1 LPKLASSQPRKPR
14 RTSRPP
20 RTVSYSYLDFQGAA
34 NSGVRVTKE
43 SALTWSAF
51 YRAVNIIAQGVGGLP
66 LKVYKRGERFGREV
80 KTHVPTHPVNRVLQ
94 VSPNHEQ
101 TPMRW
106 KEYVGASM
114 CLMGNAYS
122 EIVRAQVAV
131 GDVIALYPLH
141 PERVVPKRELS
152 PETGQWEVVYEYNA
166 GEEPPRTYPSR
177 RILHIPLFGDDI
189 VGKSPVTLFRETIGL
204 GLGAERHAGAS
215 IGNGVSPSGALTHPE
230 HLEPEAHDRLR
241 TQFDKRHAGPQNAGR
256 TLILEEGMT
265 WTKIGVDAKDAQF
278 IEQRTFQVDEIARI
292 FGIPPHMLAENTRST
307 FSNIEHLAIE
317 FVVHTLRPW
326 LIRIEE
332 EINRKL
338 LDEYDGELYAK
349 FTVDA
354 LLRGD
359 IKARYDAY
367 SVGRQWGWLSA
378 NDVRELED
386 MDPLEPEVGDIYLS
400 PVNMVPAEK
409 AGEIASQTPTGNGE
423 SKPKPKESESSAE
436 GPLRRLF
443 RDAAGRLLNR
453 EIASLERIVAKG
465 ENDAATDIAIGEFYD
480 TLADDVCRILGP
492 SWEAFAEYRHAKAD
506 VASSASL
513 YVADSRKAVLEA
525 FRHGSKAELERLLAV
540 WKQCRADRIAQEYLE
555 AYHAHSEAK

>member
-1 LPKLASSQPRKPR
+1 
-14 RTSRPP
+14 
-20 RTVSYSYLDFQGAA
+20 
-34 NSGVRVTKE
+34 
-43 SALTWSAF
+43 
-51 YRAVNIIAQGVGGLP
+51 
-66 LKVYKRGERFGREV
+66 
-80 KTHVPTHPVNRVLQ
+80 
-94 VSPNHEQ
+94 
-101 TPMRW
+101 
-106 KEYVGASM
+106 
-114 CLMGNAYS
+114 
-122 EIVRAQVAV
+122 
-131 GDVIALYPLH
+131 LH
-141 PERVVPKRELS
+141 PERVTPKREFS
-152 PETGQWEVVYEYNA
+152 DATGMWEVIYEYNA
-166 GEEPPRTYPSR
+166 GEEPPKPYPAN

-204 GLGAERHAGAS
+204 GLGAERHAAAS

-230 HLEPEAHDRLR
+230 HLEKEAHDRL
-241 TQFDKRHAGPQNAGR
+241 TDQFAKRHAGPHNAGR

-265 WTKIGVDAKDAQF
+265 WAKIGIDAKDAQF

-338 LDEYDGELYAK
+338 LPPDGEFYAK

-386 MDPLEPEVGDIYLS
+386 MDPLKPDVGDIYLS

-409 AGEIASQTPTGNGE
+409 AGDIASQNPNAE
-423 SKPKPKESESSAE
+423 AKPKPKEVAASAD
-436 GPLRRLF
+436 GPIRRLL
-443 RDAAGRLLNR
+443 RDATGRLATR
-453 EIASLERIVAKG
+453 EISSLERLLAKDG
-465 ENDAATDIAIGEFYD
+465 NEAALDIAIGEFYD
-480 TLADDVCRILGP
+480 SFDGDVTRILGP
-492 SWEAFAEYRHAKAD
+492 TLEAQAEYRGASAD
-506 VASSASL
+506 VADCVVG
-513 YVADSRKAVLEA
+513 YVDDARKSVLDA
-525 FRHGSKAELERLLAV
+525 LRHGGKSELERLLGV
-540 WKQCRADRIAQEYLE
+540 WRQCRADLAAQKYLE
-555 AYHAHSEAK
+555 SYYADTQA

>member
-1 LPKLASSQPRKPR
+1 
-14 RTSRPP
+14 
-20 RTVSYSYLDFQGAA
+20 LDFLGAS
-34 NSGVRVTKE
+34 NSGVRVTRE

-51 YRAVNIIAQGVGGLP
+51 YRAVNIISQGIGGLP
-66 LKVYKRGERFGREV
+66 LKVYQRGERYGREI
-80 KTHVPTHPVNRVLQ
+80 KRHVPNHPVDLVLR
-94 VSPNHEQ
+94 VSPNEEQ

-106 KEYVGASM
+106 KEYIGASM
-114 CLMGNAYS
+114 CLVGNSYN
-122 EIVRAQVAV
+122 EIVRDDKQTGKLV
-131 GDVIALYPLH
+131 ALYPLH
-141 PERVVPKRELS
+141 PERVTPRRN
-152 PETGQWEVVYEYNA
+152 ETTRVVEYEYNS
-166 GEEPPRTYPSR
+166 GENPPQVFEPH

-230 HLEPEAHDRLR
+230 HLEKEAHDRLR
-241 TQFDKRHAGPQNAGR
+241 EQFEKRHAGPHNAGR
-256 TLILEEGMT
+256 TLILEEGMA
-265 WTKIGVDAKDAQF
+265 WSKIGVDAKDAQF

-338 LDEYDGELYAK
+338 LPPDGEFYVK

-359 IKARYDAY
+359 IKARYEAY

-378 NDVRELED
+378 NDVREYED
-386 MDPLEPEVGDIYLS
+386 LDPLEPDKGDIYLS
-400 PVNMVPAEK
+400 PVNMIPAEK
-409 AGEIASQTPTGNGE
+409 AGQVADKTAQTPKAGAPTASDE
-423 SKPKPKESESSAE
+423 TESSSI
-436 GPLRRLF
+436 GPMRRLF

-453 EIASLERIVAKG
+453 EIASLERIVARG

-480 TLADDVCRILGP
+480 SFAADVRRILGP
-492 SWEAFAEYRHAKAD
+492 SWEAFAEYHGTETDSDYLTTR
-506 VASSASL
+506 
-513 YVADSRKAVLEA
+513 YIGDSRKAVLDA
-525 FRHGSKAELERLLAV
+525 FRHGSRVELERLLAV
-540 WKQCRADRIAQEYLE
+540 WKQCRADRIMREHLE
-555 AYHAHSEAK
+555 A

>member
-1 LPKLASSQPRKPR
+1 
-14 RTSRPP
+14 
-20 RTVSYSYLDFQGAA
+20 
-34 NSGVRVTKE
+34 
-43 SALTWSAF
+43 
-51 YRAVNIIAQGVGGLP
+51 LP
-66 LKVYKRGERFGREV
+66 LKVYRRGERFGREI
-80 KTHVPTHPVNRVLQ
+80 KTHVPQHPVNRLLQ

-122 EIVRAQVAV
+122 EIVRAQEAV
-131 GDVIALYPLH
+131 GDIIALYPLH
-141 PERVVPKRELS
+141 PERVTPTRELS
-152 PETGQWEVVYEYNA
+152 PITGQWEVVYKYNA
-166 GEEPPRTYPSR
+166 GEEPPRTYPAR

-230 HLEPEAHDRLR
+230 HLEPEAHTRLR
-241 TQFDKRHAGPQNAGR
+241 EQFEKRHAGPQNAGR

-265 WTKIGVDAKDAQF
+265 WTKIGVDAKDSQF
-278 IEQRTFQVDEIARI
+278 IQQRTFQVDEIARI

-338 LDEYDGELYAK
+338 LDDSEGEFYAK

-386 MDPLEPEVGDIYLS
+386 MDPLEPDVGDIYLS

-423 SKPKPKESESSAE
+423 SKPKPKESASNSD
-436 GPLRRLF
+436 GPIRRLF
-443 RDAAGRLLNR
+443 RDATGRLLNR
-453 EIASLERIVAKG
+453 EVASLERILARNEKDSAIDV
-465 ENDAATDIAIGEFYD
+465 AIGEFYD
-480 TLADDVCRILGP
+480 SFAGDVGRILGP
-492 SWEAFAEYRHAKAD
+492 VWEARAD
-506 VASSASL
+506 CHSATADIGLSAAA
-513 YVADSRKAVLEA
+513 YVDDSRKAVMNA
-525 FRHGSKAELERLLAV
+525 FRHGGKVELERLLAV
-540 WKQCRADRIAQEYLE
+540 WKQCRADFAAQEYWPLHILE
-555 AYHAHSEAK
+555 TYDAVAKTN

>member
-1 LPKLASSQPRKPR
+1 VPKPATSLAASKPKAR

-20 RTVSYSYLDFQGAA
+20 RTVSYSYIDYNGAA
-34 NSGVRVTKE
+34 NTGVRVNKE
-43 SALTWSAF
+43 VALTWSAF
-51 YRAVNIIAQGVGGLP
+51 YRAVNIIATGIGGLP
-66 LKVYKRGERFGREV
+66 LKVYRRGERYGREF
-80 KTHVPTHPVNRVLQ
+80 KQHVPQHPVNRVLS
-94 VSPNHEQ
+94 VAPNHEQ

-114 CLMGNAYS
+114 CLCGNAYS
-122 EIVRAQVAV
+122 EIVQVGQGV
-131 GDVIALYPLH
+131 GDVVALFPLH
-141 PERVVPKRELS
+141 PERVTPKRDR
-152 PETGQWEVVYEYNA
+152 ETYKVVYEYNA
-166 GEEPPRTYPSR
+166 GDAAPQEFPSEK
-177 RILHIPLFGDDI
+177 ILHIPLFGDDL

-230 HLEPEAHDRLR
+230 HLEPEAHERLR
-241 TQFDKRHAGPQNAGR
+241 NQFEKRHSGPQNAGR

-265 WTKIGVDAKDAQF
+265 WTKIGIDAKDAQF

-338 LDEYDGELYAK
+338 LPDSGEFYAK

-409 AGEIASQTPTGNGE
+409 
-423 SKPKPKESESSAE
+423 PKPREAQSSAD

-443 RDAAGRLLNR
+443 RDAAGRLQHR
-453 EIASLERIVAKG
+453 EVTALERIMARDA
-465 ENDAATDIAIGEFYD
+465 NDAAMDVAIGEFYD
-480 TLADDVCRILGP
+480 SFASDVCRILGP
-492 SWEAFAEYRHAKAD
+492 AWEAYAEYRGGTVD
-506 VASSASL
+506 VATCAQGL
-513 YVADSRKAVLEA
+513 VCDSRRAVLDA
-525 FRHGSKAELERLLAV
+525 FRHGSKTELNRLLAV
-540 WKQCRADRIAQEYLE
+540 WKQCRADQVMQKHLE
-555 AYHAHSEAK
+555 AYNAIATTN